1 MRELSGGWSS
11 WRWLSAID
19 AKQREWFLGAI
30 RSRNGYQSWS
40 VHLSRGLGDEDF
52 LQEFEK
58 TADPWLRS
66 RLVGE
71 RVSQLRQSFMKLT
84 SEQRAELAKQGEA
97 ELRAGLELL
106 GRDKKIISQL
116 IEIVDP
122 PLNQ

>member
-1 MRELSGGWSS
+1 
-11 WRWLSAID
+11 
-19 AKQREWFLGAI
+19 
-30 RSRNGYQSWS
+30 
-40 VHLSRGLGDEDF
+40 
-52 LQEFEK
+52 
-58 TADPWLRS
+58 
-66 RLVGE
+66 
-71 RVSQLRQSFMKLT
+71 MKLT